1 MHEIKRKVTCLIKKL
16 IPFEAWNY
24 SPFCFDR
31 IGLSGYFM
39 QLRYQLQV
47 EQESRIGM
55 SANKENAGNKENQS
69 SSFILKHVR
78 PMGSSS
84 TDILVRDGII
94 QQITPDIKYPG
105 DDAIIYEGH
114 NNLLLPGLVNAHAH
128 VDKNLLGVPW
138 QRNEV
143 PDSAN
148 ADLIAYDL
156 SVWKKLALSSRV
168 QSALQVR
175 ASIAAG
181 ITHIRSHVDVQP
193 EYGAQHFEG
202 VLAIREEYKDTL
214 TMQLVA
220 FPQVGILPSPGV
232 LEIMEDALRQGM
244 ECVGGNDPSS
254 HNRDPV
260 AHLDAVFGL
269 ADRFGKEIDIHLH
282 EPGPL
287 GAFSVELI
295 AERTHALGMQGQV
308 TISHAFCLG
317 MVNDTY
323 LTKLID
329 LLLENRITI
338 QSAGAGGTP
347 LPPIKKLVEA
357 GVSMCIGT
365 DDVRNPWSAYN
376 SVDMLDRVKMLGYR
390 CRFKRD
396 DEIEMLLGLA
406 TTGGAQVMGDQ
417 NYGLEVGKQADFV
430 VLPGETPVQV
440 VIDQPKRTYVFK
452 QGHLVAKDG
461 EFLIPG

>member
-1 MHEIKRKVTCLIKKL
+1 
-16 IPFEAWNY
+16 
-24 SPFCFDR
+24 
-31 IGLSGYFM
+31 
-39 QLRYQLQV
+39 
-47 EQESRIGM
+47 M
-55 SANKENAGNKENQS
+55 SANKENTGNKENLS

-78 PMGSSS
+78 PIGGSS
-84 TDILVRDGII
+84 TDLLVRDGII
-94 QQITPDIKYPG
+94 QQIAPDIKDPG
-105 DDAIIYEGH
+105 DGTIIYKGH
-114 NNLLLPGLVNAHAH
+114 DNLLLPGLVNAHAH
-128 VDKNLLGVPW
+128 VDKNLLGIPW
-138 QRNEV
+138 QRNEA
-143 PDSAN
+143 PGSGI

-156 SVWKKLALSSRV
+156 SVWKKLDLSSRV

-181 ITHIRSHVDVQP
+181 ITHIRSHIDIQP
-193 EYGAQHFEG
+193 EFGAQHFEG
-202 VLAIREEYKDTL
+202 VLATREEYKDTL

-220 FPQVGILPSPGV
+220 FPQVGILSSPGV
-232 LEIMEDALRQGM
+232 LELMEDALRQGV
-244 ECVGGNDPSS
+244 ECVGGIDPSS
-254 HNRDPV
+254 RDHDPV
-260 AHLDAVFGL
+260 SHLDTVFGL
-269 ADRFGKEIDIHLH
+269 ADRFDKEIDIHLH

-295 AERTHALGMQGQV
+295 AERTHALGMQGRV

-317 MVNDTY
+317 MVNDAY
-323 LTKLID
+323 LAKLIG

-338 QSAGAGGTP
+338 QSAGTGGTP

-365 DDVRNPWSAYN
+365 DGVRDTWSSYN

-396 DEIEMLLGLA
+396 DEIEMLLDLA

-452 QGHLVAKDG
+452 RGNLIAADG
-461 EFLIPG
+461 ECLIPD